1 MAKQEFATR
10 EDGMR
15 SVDDITAAEL
25 LDGLPSRVHE
35 VYAPF
40 VRDIPDHPAFVEGG
54 RSWSYRQF
62 SEAVDAV
69 AKDLSNLGIRPGDRV
84 MIASENSVALGA
96 MLFAASKLDA
106 WGIPVNPRLSAR
118 EIDLIGT
125 HSGARRVLFNSALS
139 KEAADHASRIGAKID
154 AVGPFGGIGIGPL
167 NADAH
172 AEPIEK
178 DGASQVAGL
187 LYTSG
192 TTGAPKGRRGNRH
205 FALLSTAFLGAGV
218 RWLRFEFRRMGEE
231 SNGSA
236 DDF

>member
-1 MAKQEFATR
+1 
-10 EDGMR
+10 MR

-62 SEAVDAV
+62 SEAVDA
-69 AKDLSNLGIRPGDRV
+69 ASKDLSNLGIRPGDRV

-106 WGIPVNPRLSAR
+106 WGIAVNPRLSAR

-125 HSGARRVLFNSALS
+125 HSGARRVLFNAALPAATSALFCRNLLRLS
-139 KEAADHASRIGAKID
+139 LFSELSIGFSS
-154 AVGPFGGIGIGPL
+154 PF
-167 NADAH
+167 
-172 AEPIEK
+172 PIL
-178 DGASQVAGL
+178 AI
-187 LYTSG
+187 
-192 TTGAPKGRRGNRH
+192 TG
-205 FALLSTAFLGAGV
+205 GV
-218 RWLRFEFRRMGEE
+218 RSG
-231 SNGSA
+231 NGSILTRPSIA
-236 DDF
+236 QSQQIR

>member
-1 MAKQEFATR
+1 
-10 EDGMR
+10 MR

-96 MLFAASKLDA
+96 MLFAASKLAA
-106 WGIPVNPRLSAR
+106 WGIC
-118 EIDLIGT
+118 G
-125 HSGARRVLFNSALS
+125 
-139 KEAADHASRIGAKID
+139 
-154 AVGPFGGIGIGPL
+154 
-167 NADAH
+167 
-172 AEPIEK
+172 
-178 DGASQVAGL
+178 
-187 LYTSG
+187 
-192 TTGAPKGRRGNRH
+192 
-205 FALLSTAFLGAGV
+205 
-218 RWLRFEFRRMGEE
+218 
-231 SNGSA
+231 
-236 DDF
+236 